1 MTRVQRACLLGTVIW
16 LFSHGPLVALLSLHQ
31 HRQPWLAVTALL
43 AVLAVS
49 AAAVEPLLGG
59 PIELSRRAAVAMAVV
74 VPLSGLAVTPFLDE
88 SLWRTYGNWWPGLT
102 QIVVAALVV
111 RRRAFVALGAEL
123 ASAAVLGA
131 CILSSDLPNPAVAF
145 AALNQPAIVWF
156 SASVGVRLLFDRTA
170 RDVARYTLD
179 EGVSV
184 AERAATEARGRSA
197 RQRREDLE
205 HDVVP
210 LLRRVALTGPDEPV
224 WPTLSRAA
232 VTVERRV
239 RDDLRARELLDED
252 VRAALRRARD
262 RGCEVDVVDDRRDP
276 ASPVDGSRAGGPAA
290 VPTAVPTAGFTA
302 ELRTVLAPVLDAC
315 GTARVT
321 LRLPPQ
327 GRWATLSVDGTAQ
340 EADAVAAALRLGHLR
355 GVGLLV
361 ETDLHTEGGTGSLWA
376 ELRPA
381 PEPRPVP

>member
-43 AVLAVS
+43 AVLAAS
-49 AAAVEPLLGG
+49 AAAVRPLLGG
-59 PIELSRRAAVAMAVV
+59 PIGLSRWAAVAMAVV

-102 QIVVAALVV
+102 QIIAAALVV
-111 RRRAFVALGAEL
+111 RRRPVVALAAEL
-123 ASAAVLGA
+123 ASAAVIGA
-131 CILSSDLPNPAVAF
+131 CVLSSDLPNPAVAF

-156 SASVGVRLLFDRTA
+156 TASVGVRLLFDRTA
-170 RDVARYTLD
+170 RDVARYTVD
-179 EGVSV
+179 EGLSV
-184 AERAATEARGRSA
+184 AGRAATEARGRSA

-210 LLRRVALTGPDEPV
+210 LLRRVALTGPGEPV

-232 VTVERRV
+232 VTVERRL

-262 RGCEVDVVDDRRDP
+262 RGCEVDVVDDRRAP
-276 ASPVDGSRAGGPAA
+276 ADSADVPRTDGPAA
-290 VPTAVPTAGFTA
+290 SFTA

-327 GRWATLSVDGTAQ
+327 GRWATLSVDGTER

-361 ETDLHTEGGTGSLWA
+361 ETDLHTEAGTGSLWA

-381 PEPRPVP
+381 PEPRPAP

>member
-49 AAAVEPLLGG
+49 AAAVRPLLGG

-111 RRRAFVALGAEL
+111 RRRPFVALVAEL

-170 RDVARYTLD
+170 RDVARYTVD

-210 LLRRVALTGPDEPV
+210 LLRRVALTGPGEPV

-232 VTVERRV
+232 VTVERRL

-262 RGCEVDVVDDRRDP
+262 RGCEVDVVDDRR
-276 ASPVDGSRAGGPAA
+276 ATAGPAD
-290 VPTAVPTAGFTA
+290 VPRGDGPPPGFTA

-327 GRWATLSVDGTAQ
+327 GRWATLSVDGSAQ

>member
-31 HRQPWLAVTALL
+31 HRVPWLAVTALT

-49 AAAVEPLLGG
+49 AVAVRPLLGG
-59 PIELSRRAAVAMAVV
+59 PIEVSRRAAVAMALV

-111 RRRAFVALGAEL
+111 RRRPLVALGAEL
-123 ASAAVLGA
+123 ASAAVLGVCVA
-131 CILSSDLPNPAVAF
+131 GSDLPNRAVVF

-156 SASVGVRLLFDRTA
+156 SASLGVRLLFDRTA
-170 RDVARYTLD
+170 RDVARYAAD
-179 EGVSV
+179 EGASV
-184 AERAATEARGRSA
+184 AGRAATEARGRSA

-210 LLRRVALTGPDEPV
+210 LLRRVALSDPGVPT

-232 VTVERRV
+232 LTVERRL
-239 RDDLRARELLDED
+239 RDDLRARDLLDED
-252 VRAALRRARD
+252 VRSALRRARD
-262 RGCEVDVVDDRRDP
+262 RGCEVDVVDDRRVAAGPTGDRLP
-276 ASPVDGSRAGGPAA
+276 A
-290 VPTAVPTAGFTA
+290 AGFTA
-302 ELRTVLAPVLDAC
+302 ELRTLLAPVLDAC

-327 GRWATLSVDGTAQ
+327 GQWATLSVDGSAR
-340 EADAVAAALRLGHLR
+340 EADAVAAALRMGHLR
-355 GVGLLV
+355 GVGVDV
-361 ETDLHTEGGTGSLWA
+361 ETDLHTEGGAGSLWA

-381 PEPRPVP
+381 PVGTGPQPAL

>member
-49 AAAVEPLLGG
+49 AAAVGRCWAGHRAVPARGG
-59 PIELSRRAAVAMAVV
+59 RHGVVV
-74 VPLSGLAVTPFLDE
+74 VPLSGLAVTR
-88 SLWRTYGNWWPGLT
+88 SSTRACGARTGTGGR
-102 QIVVAALVV
+102 ADAD
-111 RRRAFVALGAEL
+111 RRRRPRRPAPPFVALGAEL

-170 RDVARYTLD
+170 RDVARYTVD

-210 LLRRVALTGPDEPV
+210 LLRRVALTGPGEPV

-232 VTVERRV
+232 VTVERRCATTCGRANCSTRTCARRCGGRATAGARWTSSTTGAPGEPRRRPAPAV
-239 RDDLRARELLDED
+239 R
-252 VRAALRRARD
+252 
-262 RGCEVDVVDDRRDP
+262 
-276 ASPVDGSRAGGPAA
+276 SRSHRLSA
-290 VPTAVPTAGFTA
+290 AGFTA

-327 GRWATLSVDGTAQ
+327 GRWATLSVDGSAQ